1 LNTNE
6 NVKTY
11 KDATGEV
18 IYNMTNDYLFRAV
31 LQENDKVL
39 RGIICSV
46 LRLGESEIVSISIQN
61 PIEIGKGI
69 SDKEFW
75 LDIKV
80 LLNNSQEIGLEMQ
93 VVNLGNWTDRSLSY
107 LCRTYD
113 SLYKGQNYNEANPV
127 VHIGFLDFT
136 LFEDYPEF
144 YATYKMM
151 NIKNYHIYSDKLQLG
166 VVNLKRIDLATDEDK
181 AYGLDQWAA
190 LFKAKTWEELKALGS
205 ENTVYEEAVN
215 TMFRLTADE
224 LVQEQCRRREEYNQ
238 DMRTMERDKAR
249 LAEQEA
255 ELAERKAKIDE
266 QKVKLGEQKA
276 ELAERK
282 AKIDEQKVKLGEQK
296 AELAE
301 RKAKIDEQKAE
312 LAERKAKIDEQKA
325 ELAEQKAIIA
335 DKDTELA
342 KQKAEIERLN
352 KLLAKKE

>member
-1 LNTNE
+1 
-6 NVKTY
+6 
-11 KDATGEV
+11 
-18 IYNMTNDYLFRAV
+18 
-31 LQENDKVL
+31 
-39 RGIICSV
+39 
-46 LRLGESEIVSISIQN
+46 
-61 PIEIGKGI
+61 
-69 SDKEFW
+69 
-75 LDIKV
+75 
-80 LLNNSQEIGLEMQ
+80 MQ

-266 QKVKLGEQKA
+266 QEVKLGEQKA

-312 LAERKAKIDEQKA
+312 LAERKAKIDEQEA